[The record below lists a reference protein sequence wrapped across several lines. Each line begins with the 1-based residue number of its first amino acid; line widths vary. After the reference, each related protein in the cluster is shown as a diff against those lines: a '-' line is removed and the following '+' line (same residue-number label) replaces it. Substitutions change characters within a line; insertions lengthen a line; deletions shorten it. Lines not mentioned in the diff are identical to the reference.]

1 MKCPYCG
8 SKVLLKDASFIYH
21 INKSNSWGKVWVC
34 SSFPKCNSY
43 VGCHKGTEIPLGRL
57 ANERLRTL
65 KMEAHKQFDPIWK
78 SGLMS
83 RKEAYR
89 WLADMLGIPTDECHI
104 GMFDI
109 KMCQKVIH
117 LCKKQDNQVINE
129 YRNRV
134 YGSPSSSNNPMFTR
148 GYTTRKQPNK

>member
-8 SKVLLKDASFIYH
+8 AEAHLKDASFIYH
-21 INKSNSWGKVWVC
+21 TTQSKKWGKVWVC
-34 SSFPKCNSY
+34 DNFPECNSY
-43 VGCHKGTEIPLGRL
+43 VGCHEGTEIPLGRL

-65 KMEAHKQFDPIWK
+65 KKEAHRQFDPIWK

-83 RKEAYR
+83 RREAYK
-89 WLADMLGIPTDECHI
+89 WLADMLNIPLDECHI

-117 LCKKQDNQVINE
+117 LCKRQDNEVINE

-134 YGSPSSSNNPMFTR
+134 YGNNSILTR
-148 GYTTRKQPNK
+148 GYDKAKKYKKHK

>member
-1 MKCPYCG
+1 MSKCPYCG
-8 SKVLLKDASFIYH
+8 AEVVLKDATYIYH
-21 INKSNSWGKVWVC
+21 RSQAKSWGKVWVC
-34 SSFPKCNSY
+34 SNFPKCNSY

-89 WLADMLGIPTDECHI
+89 WLADMLRIPVDECHI

-129 YRNRV
+129 YREKE
-134 YGSPSSSNNPMFTR
+134 YGKHETRPVFTR
-148 GYTTRKQPNK
+148 GYNTRKQTNK